1 MPKATF
7 SRLTLL
13 SLLLVLVVIAAH
25 AAGLKPGLWETKVV
39 KQVVDG
45 RDMTA
50 QLAASTAQMQQMMAN
65 MTPEQRAR
73 IQSMPGAG
81 FSGNGTVQICVSPE
95 MAKRDQPI
103 MDNQGHCP
111 PANVKH
117 DGNVT
122 IYEFSCS
129 SNGSTRQGKGET
141 TTNGDVV
148 TNRLDMTMQGAG
160 GKTHTM
166 HIESEMRYIGADCG
180 SVKPA
185 EPSS

>member
-7 SRLTLL
+7 SRLTLI
-13 SLLLVLVVIAAH
+13 SLLLVLAVVAAH
-25 AAGLKPGLWETKVV
+25 AATLKAGLWETKVV

-50 QLAASTAQMQQMMAN
+50 QLAAATAQMQQMMAN

-81 FSGNGTVQICVSPE
+81 FGGNGTVQICVSPE
-95 MAKRDQPI
+95 MAKRDTPMIDKEGQ
-103 MDNQGHCP
+103 CP

-117 DGNVT
+117 EGDVT
-122 IYEFSCS
+122 TYEFSCT
-129 SNGSTRQGKGET
+129 SNGKTRQGKGET

-148 TNRLDMTMQGAG
+148 TNRVDMTTQGAG
-160 GKTHTM
+160 GQTHTM

-180 SVKPA
+180 SIKPA
-185 EPSS
+185 QPSS